1 MRAGLLVMVLG
12 VVTSDVA
19 PEQAGRFT
27 AVAREIA
34 VDLDAAVGLA
44 QAGKTT
50 EARAKLASE
59 NFDR

>member
-27 AVAREIA
+27 ALAREIA

-44 QAGKTT
+44 QA
-50 EARAKLASE
+50 ASPAATQTA
-59 NFDR
+59 DQPDP